1 MTMLNKNSNEKNKKE
16 NGYQQPEKEDRQ
28 NEQSRNEDKII
39 TIEKNG
45 QKTNNV
51 YQIDDNAEFSN
62 SIELNYQIN
71 IDTNN
76 GGNNNFSDIN
86 FDNIDKRVSLKK

>member
-1 MTMLNKNSNEKNKKE
+1 MTMLNKNSNDNNKNQN
-16 NGYQQPEKEDRQ
+16 NGYQKPEDKQ

-39 TIEKNG
+39 TIEKNVH
-45 QKTNNV
+45 KSNSV

-71 IDTNN
+71 IDTNG

>member
-1 MTMLNKNSNEKNKKE
+1 MTMLNKNSNEKNKNPSEYK
-16 NGYQQPEKEDRQ
+16 QPENKQ

-39 TIEKNG
+39 TIEKSG
-45 QKTNNV
+45 QKSNNV

-71 IDTNN
+71 IDTNS